1 VAHTFLWY
9 DLETFGTDPRWDR
22 IAQFAA
28 IRTDTDF
35 RRIGEPI
42 VLHGRISPD
51 YLPEPEACLVTGLT
65 PRKTADQGLTE
76 VELARAIFT
85 EMAQPQTCTV
95 GFNSLRFDDEFIRNL
110 FYRNFMDP
118 YYREYQHE
126 NTRWDIL
133 PLVQMTH
140 DLRPEGINWEY
151 KESGNPVFRLESLT
165 AQNGIHHANA
175 HDALADVEATIAVA
189 RLVRDAQPRLYD
201 YHQTL
206 RFKKVIRRMV
216 NLEHPL
222 PFLLTAPL
230 FSRPGGYTTI
240 VIPLSV
246 HPEKSNEIIV
256 FDLRHDP
263 APLWELSL
271 EELYHRTFTR
281 QSDLGDIP
289 RIPLTGI
296 QLNRVPNIAPLETLT
311 PEAAARLNLDRT
323 SALARAK
330 ELVQHPELATR
341 IRQLY
346 QRQDQWRQYSD
357 PDLGI
362 YSGGFFGD
370 PDKFVF
376 TTIHTSSP
384 EELIHSPPSFV
395 DPRGPEMLRRYVGR
409 NFPQALRGEAAQ
421 QWRRFCARRLLAPE
435 YDGARTF
442 NDFRRRIA
450 VLQSRPERT
459 PQDIQVLKD
468 LLDYAQWL
476 EKHIME
482 GS

>member
-1 VAHTFLWY
+1 MAHTFLWY

-28 IRTDTDF
+28 IRTDTQL
-35 RRIGEPI
+35 RQIGEPI

-51 YLPEPEACLVTGLT
+51 YLPDPEACLITGLT
-65 PRKTADQGLTE
+65 PRKTADRGLTE
-76 VELARAIFT
+76 VELARAIFA
-85 EMAQPQTCTV
+85 EMSQPQTCSV

-118 YYREYQHE
+118 FYREYQNE

-133 PLVQMTH
+133 SLVQMTH

-151 KESGNPVFRLESLT
+151 REDGTPLFRLEALT
-165 AQNGIHHANA
+165 AQNGIHHEDA

-189 RLVRDAQPRLYD
+189 RLVREAQPRLYE

-206 RFKKVIRRMV
+206 RKKSVARRML
-216 NLEHPL
+216 NLEHPQPVL
-222 PFLLTAPL
+222 MSAPIYA
-230 FSRPGGYTTI
+230 RPGGYTTI
-240 VIPLSV
+240 VMPLSV
-246 HPEKSNEIIV
+246 HPEKNNETIV

-263 APLWELSL
+263 APLWELTI
-271 EELYHRTFTR
+271 EELQYRTFTR
-281 QSDLGDIP
+281 QSELGDIP
-289 RIPLTGI
+289 RIPLSGVP
-296 QLNRVPNIAPLETLT
+296 LSRVPNIAPLETLT
-311 PEAAARLNLDRT
+311 PEAAQRLNLDRAK
-323 SALARAK
+323 ALSRAQ
-330 ELVQHPELATR
+330 ELAKHPELATR

-346 QRQDQWRQYSD
+346 QRQGNWPQYSD

-376 TTIHTSSP
+376 TNIHTSSP
-384 EELIHSPPSFV
+384 EELISNPPSFV

-409 NFPQALRGEAAQ
+409 NFPNALRGEAAQ

-435 YDGARTF
+435 YAGARTF
-442 NDFRRRIA
+442 NEFRRRIA
-450 VLQSRPERT
+450 VLQERPERT
-459 PQDIQVLKD
+459 PQDIQILTD

-476 EKHIME
+476 EKHVME
-482 GS
+482 GN